1 MQILTHIDLVATQ
14 DNFLINPNKS
24 KYKICNWQAYDK
36 NLCNRATQFFHLR
49 GSFEFLQ
56 KVFSADIIEQY
67 ARRRC
72 KRFV

>member
-14 DNFLINPNKS
+14 DSFLINPNKS

-36 NLCNRATQFFHLR
+36 NLCLR

-67 ARRRC
+67 ARRRR